1 MSEMSRT
8 ARRAMRAKIHRLT
21 KGVSGKVDASD
32 YGPEENLHSEVKTGA
47 RPISRRAFKKGG
59 KVVANEGKDA
69 AKHAGKRPRNGGK
82 AITANTYINRDVKEA
97 NEERDGFKHVGAFKR
112 GGKVKKAAGGEM
124 VYRERRSVPK
134 TISDMYD
141 REDRAREAHL
151 MTPQG
156 DAERRARNEA
166 MIKGMKAR
174 KDGGKVKKASGGIMA
189 PGLYGMQNEGATSR
203 MSKAAGLKKGGRA
216 RKADGGDV
224 DDMGGMDDGDE
235 GMDLGAGKG
244 SSRQVPLI
252 TAPKGPIKTRPK
264 PSQQPKPRE
273 FDDPDGERIPTAAEV
288 RARMGFKKGGKMPV
302 KKWEG
307 SHKDLVEDKKLAKKH
322 HMTFKD
328 WEKSG
333 LDKKHD
339 KQQSMKGLKRGG
351 STSVS
356 DGELEGTRPTGGRMA
371 RATGGRAKGKTNI
384 NIVIGTGQRPTQ
396 QPMGG
401 MPPAPGGATPVPV
414 PPPAPGGAP
423 MPMAGAPAPMPA
435 PAGLGA
441 AGPMPMA
448 RKSGGRT
455 YRSYKDMDAGAGS
468 GEGRLEK
475 SEIQTHKR

>member
-69 AKHAGKRPRNGGK
+69 VKHAGKRPRNGSK
-82 AITANTYINRDVKEA
+82 AITANTYVNRDVKEA

-112 GGKVKKAAGGEM
+112 GGKVKKAAGG
-124 VYRERRSVPK
+124 
-134 TISDMYD
+134 
-141 REDRAREAHL
+141 L
-151 MTPQG
+151 M
-156 DAERRARNEA
+156 
-166 MIKGMKAR
+166 
-174 KDGGKVKKASGGIMA
+174 S
-189 PGLYGMQNEGATSR
+189 PGLYGMQNEPGTSR
-203 MSKAAGLKKGGRA
+203 MVKAAGLKKGGRA
-216 RKADGGDV
+216 CKADGGSN
-224 DDMGGMDDGDE
+224 DD
-235 GMDLGAGKG
+235 
-244 SSRQVPLI
+244 VPLVK
-252 TAPKGPIKTRPK
+252 APKGPIKTRP
-264 PSQQPKPRE
+264 PESAQPKPRG
-273 FDDPDGERIPTAAEV
+273 FDDPDAERIPTDAEA
-288 RARMGFKKGGKMPV
+288 RAMRGDGYKKGGKIPT

-307 SHKDLVEDKKLAKKH
+307 SRKDLVEDKKLARKH

-328 WEKSG
+328 WEKSD

-339 KQQSMKGLKRGG
+339 KQQSMKGLKSGG
-351 STSVS
+351 ATSVS
-356 DGELEGTRPTGGRMA
+356 DGELEGTRPTGGRLA
-371 RATGGRAKGKTNI
+371 RKSGGGNWIAGAIKHPGSLRKALHVKKGHDIPEAKLEKAEHSSNPHLTKKAHLAETLKRMHRKDGGRAKGKTNI
-384 NIVIGTGQRPTQ
+384 NIVIGTGQRPAP

-441 AGPMPMA
+441 AGPAPMA
-448 RKSGGRT
+448 RKSGGRA

-475 SEIQTHKR
+475 AEIQKHKK